1 VEGEEK
7 KYTLAE
13 WEEWEQEGEADEEN
27 QDGEVAESI
36 QDSSSD
42 TESIYSYKGKHMNG
56 RTLNKFLRMEKEK
69 MAMLARNKGSDE
81 QQGDTSDSDSQQG
94 KQGALSN
101 AGIGSPEWKRRGK
114 YLLAAGAG
122 REAAKRTE
130 DARALKAVQKARR
143 QARQAKTEAARKEQ
157 EAQREQDE
165 EDGAGSSGSRAILVD
180 DRQTK
185 QKSTGIRTDKRKGR
199 AGEAE
204 AAEQEVAAAEQEV
217 VEPESRKPSKQA
229 KKGKQERVE
238 EEEGHD
244 TQGSVMEQML
254 KANAEMLK
262 EIQAM
267 RGEMGELRAQVTDSR
282 SSRASDS
289 NGTQGAG
296 TKGGKKAEPA
306 ATRDTPARGGAKGY
320 TEGPTGP
327 PLMMMRQGQQWKRT
341 DMRFQNLPVY
351 ETERAVE
358 LPLYNHTAKKPAK
371 AACKFAVNMANA
383 AGSGTPEGTMQ
394 LHGVPDYR
402 LPKTSPP
409 ESPATKDPA
418 STAKSPKAAPKP
430 ATKAAQP
437 KASTPWGGMM

>member
-1 VEGEEK
+1 MWRIKTER
-7 KYTLAE
+7 
-13 WEEWEQEGEADEEN
+13 
-27 QDGEVAESI
+27 VAESI

-42 TESIYSYKGKHMNG
+42 TESIWSYEGKHMNG

-94 KQGALSN
+94 EQGVLSN
-101 AGIGSPEWKRRGK
+101 AGIGSPAWKRRGK

-122 REAAKRTE
+122 REAAKRDE
-130 DARALKAVQKARR
+130 AARALKAVQKARR

-165 EDGAGSSGSRAILVD
+165 EDDAGSSGSRAILVD
-180 DRQTK
+180 DRQIK

-229 KKGKQERVE
+229 KKGKQERDE
-238 EEEGHD
+238 EKERHD

-267 RGEMGELRAQVTDSR
+267 RGEMGELRAQVKDSR

-296 TKGGKKAEPA
+296 TTGGKKAEPA
-306 ATRDTPARGGAKGY
+306 GTRDTPARGGG
-320 TEGPTGP
+320 
-327 PLMMMRQGQQWKRT
+327 QGLHRRANGAAT
-341 DMRFQNLPVY
+341 HDD
-351 ETERAVE
+351 ETRATVE
-358 LPLYNHTAKKPAK
+358 THRH
-371 AACKFAVNMANA
+371 AV
-383 AGSGTPEGTMQ
+383 
-394 LHGVPDYR
+394 
-402 LPKTSPP
+402 P
-409 ESPATKDPA
+409 ESP
-418 STAKSPKAAPKP
+418 
-430 ATKAAQP
+430 
-437 KASTPWGGMM
+437 GL